1 MHHSSLLNSP
11 KINYIFR
18 VCVCQMRSGIQ
29 KPYDKVLIAF
39 RKRLE
44 AVCMLRGLNVVPK
57 WCLHDIHFYLTT
69 PDHK

>member
-1 MHHSSLLNSP
+1 M
-11 KINYIFR
+11 
-18 VCVCQMRSGIQ
+18 CQMRSGIQ

-69 PDHK
+69 PDPK